1 MTALQHERAARDEA
15 LGRVALNAEA
25 WLEDAGFIISALAR
39 TREEFTT
46 DDIWARLNGLEPP
59 DCRAMG
65 AAMRRAKREGLI
77 DKTGE
82 YRESRRAGCHC
93 RPVAVWRGC

>member
-39 TREEFTT
+39 TRE
-46 DDIWARLNGLEPP
+46 
-59 DCRAMG
+59 
-65 AAMRRAKREGLI
+65 
-77 DKTGE
+77 
-82 YRESRRAGCHC
+82 
-93 RPVAVWRGC
+93 VAVWRGC